1 MPTMPNHGPLWL
13 TVGQDEEEIMRTLT
27 KSTLALTLAVAVVAV
42 VPASEALATGGIAG
56 MGDQLRQQIGS
67 LTDLIGAASFIVGLV
82 FGASGLLKFKQH
94 SENPQGTP
102 LSHAMVRLVVA
113 GALIALPAVLGTSVG
128 TLFGNGV
135 KQTTSAGGANLGTIE
150 RQ

>member
-1 MPTMPNHGPLWL
+1 
-13 TVGQDEEEIMRTLT
+13 MRNKTIIAIG
-27 KSTLALTLAVAVVAV
+27 LAVAAVAVV
-42 VPASEALATGGIAG
+42 PTSEALASGGIAG
-56 MGDQLRQQIGS
+56 MGAQLQGQIGS

-128 TLFGNGV
+128 TLFANGPSSVTNSGGGNL
-135 KQTTSAGGANLGTIE
+135 TSIT

>member
-1 MPTMPNHGPLWL
+1 MKK
-13 TVGQDEEEIMRTLT
+13 RTLLIAGA
-27 KSTLALTLAVAVVAV
+27 SLMAVG
-42 VPASEALATGGIAG
+42 ASLLIASPALANGGIAG
-56 MGDQLRQQIGS
+56 MGNQLRDQIGS

-128 TLFGNGV
+128 TLFGNAGSNS
-135 KQTTSAGGANLGTIE
+135 TDANGGGLTSIT

>member
-1 MPTMPNHGPLWL
+1 MKS
-13 TVGQDEEEIMRTLT
+13 RTKIILGAG
-27 KSTLALTLAVAVVAV
+27 LMALGTSLLISS
-42 VPASEALATGGIAG
+42 PALANGGIAG
-56 MGDQLRQQIGS
+56 MGDQLKTQIGS

-128 TLFGNGV
+128 TLFGADNN
-135 KQTTSAGGANLGTIE
+135 TDFEGGGLTNIS

>member
-1 MPTMPNHGPLWL
+1 MKKNLGL
-13 TVGQDEEEIMRTLT
+13 
-27 KSTLALTLAVAVVAV
+27 TLALTALVVTLPSV
-42 VPASEALATGGIAG
+42 ALANGGGIET
-56 MGDQLRQQIGS
+56 MGDQLKTQIGS
-67 LTDLIGAASFIVGLV
+67 LTDLIGAASFVVGLV
-82 FGASGLLKFKQH
+82 FGASGLMKFKQH

-128 TLFGNGV
+128 TLFANGPSS
-135 KQTTSAGGANLGTIE
+135 TTSSGGGNLGTIT

>member
-1 MPTMPNHGPLWL
+1 MKQRKLLIAGAAFTALGL
-13 TVGQDEEEIMRTLT
+13 TVF
-27 KSTLALTLAVAVVAV
+27 A
-42 VPASEALATGGIAG
+42 ASPALATGGIAG
-56 MGDQLRQQIGS
+56 MGDQLRDQIGS

-128 TLFGNGV
+128 TLFGN
-135 KQTTSAGGANLGTIE
+135 QENTDSNGGGLENIS
-150 RQ
+150 RR

>member
-1 MPTMPNHGPLWL
+1 MAKFTRKKLLM
-13 TVGQDEEEIMRTLT
+13 VGA
-27 KSTLALTLAVAVVAV
+27 ALSAVGVSMMIAT
-42 VPASEALATGGIAG
+42 EALANGGIAG
-56 MGDQLRQQIGS
+56 MGNQLRDQIGS

-128 TLFGNGV
+128 TLFGNAGSNS
-135 KQTTSAGGANLGTIE
+135 TDANGGGLTSIT